1 MSIRMKTIMELYELA
16 REKYPMKPD
25 CFFEGEIIDGNE
37 NERHAY
43 VRGFEDGVK
52 YALENM
58 KEGLDNE

>member
-1 MSIRMKTIMELYELA
+1 MELYELA